1 MLEEGD
7 VHLKKEK
14 KKMMAMAMQEHSLLY
29 CFCLHT

>member
-14 KKMMAMAMQEHSLLY
+14 KKMMAMVMQEHSLLY
-29 CFCLHT
+29 CSCLHT